1 MVESFERG
9 SQLVMVRNPH
19 YWRKGED
26 GQALPY
32 LDKIVMRYMPDGN
45 SRVLGLQNGDLDVAL
60 SVALSQA
67 GQVKAMDGVT
77 LEVSPSYR
85 LDYVYL
91 NHSKKPFDDKRIRL
105 AANYAANREA
115 MMKAVYFGYGELA
128 NSFMPK
134 VNFWS
139 ADVPAIPYDLAKA
152 EALVKEA
159 KYDGTPIQLMISTG
173 NSASRQIATI
183 LQSAWAKVG
192 LNTEIIEYD
201 SGTSFGMVQKG
212 DYQAYVSYITSDI
225 NDSDELATVQA
236 DYNGPTKSFFSF
248 YKNDEVLGLLAK
260 ARQESDD
267 AKRAELYAKI
277 QEIVYNDGYS
287 VPLNFLPYV
296 NGYQS
301 KVQNWRNIAVGWWWM
316 RDMWIDQ

>member
-1 MVESFERG
+1 
-9 SQLVMVRNPH
+9 
-19 YWRKGED
+19 
-26 GQALPY
+26 
-32 LDKIVMRYMPDGN
+32 
-45 SRVLGLQNGDLDVAL
+45 
-60 SVALSQA
+60 
-67 GQVKAMDGVT
+67 
-77 LEVSPSYR
+77 
-85 LDYVYL
+85 
-91 NHSKKPFDDKRIRL
+91 
-105 AANYAANREA
+105 
-115 MMKAVYFGYGELA
+115 MKAVYFGYGELA

-267 AKRAELYAKI
+267 AKRAALYAKI

-301 KVQNWRNIAVGWWWM
+301 KVQNWRNIAVGWWWL